1 MSISIKLSLNIF
13 VGTIKTYLHKKI
25 MYFYSELINYISMNL
40 QIEQMHPLILNVGLA
55 IHNADW
61 NWKNVNSPFTR
72 LYYIV
77 EGNAKIE
84 LPDGLYTLRPNH
96 LYCIPAFTRHT
107 NICDS
112 HFTHYYLHIYEDK
125 CSENDWLDHWK
136 FPIEIE
142 ATELDYV
149 LFKRLCRINP
159 HMALQKSDP
168 ATYDNNLTL
177 MQNLI
182 KNRQRAFCDKVESRG
197 IVFQLLSHFL
207 KHAQPKNEME
217 DNRIAKTVLYI
228 RKHLNETIELETL
241 AKISC
246 LSKDHFIR
254 LFKKKLGNTP
264 LQYIN
269 QKKIEKAQ
277 LLLITEDISVKEIA
291 FQLAFEDYS
300 YFNRLFKKITGVT
313 PQKYRRLY

>member
-1 MSISIKLSLNIF
+1 
-13 VGTIKTYLHKKI
+13 
-25 MYFYSELINYISMNL
+25 MNL
-40 QIEQMHPLILNVGLA
+40 QVEQMHPLVLNVGLA
-55 IHNADW
+55 VHNADW

-72 LYYIV
+72 LYYV
-77 EGNAKIE
+77 TEGSAQIE
-84 LPDGLYTLRPNH
+84 LPDGTYTLSPKH
-96 LYCIPAFTRHT
+96 MYFIPAFTIHT

-112 HFTHYYLHIYEDK
+112 KFVHYYLHIYEDHY
-125 CSENDWLDHWK
+125 SDNYWLDHWK
-136 FPIEIE
+136 LPVEIE
-142 ATELDYV
+142 ATDLDLS
-149 LFKRLCRINP
+149 LFKRLCEINL
-159 HMALQKSDP
+159 HMTLQKSDP
-168 ATYDNNLTL
+168 STYDNNPTL

-207 KHAQPKNEME
+207 KHGQPKIETE
-217 DNRIAKTVLYI
+217 DNRISRSVLYI
-228 RKHLNETIELETL
+228 RKHLNETIELEKL
-241 AKISC
+241 AEISC

-254 LFKKKLGNTP
+254 LFKKELGTTP

-277 LLLITEDISVKEIA
+277 LLLITENLAVKEIA

-313 PQKYRRLY
+313 PQEYRRLY